1 MGHMVVATYPEP
13 HWLRCNPLT
22 LARSKESVEDVL
34 PSVRWTMASSFSDGQ
49 TSLDAQVLGSV
60 GWGGI
65 EAGCSVLC
73 LGPVV

>member
-1 MGHMVVATYPEP
+1 MQSLNIGRK
-13 HWLRCNPLT
+13 L
-22 LARSKESVEDVL
+22 ESVEDVL
-34 PSVRWTMASSFSDGQ
+34 PSVRWTMASSFSNGQ